1 MTAALHTAKGAVHFA
16 QPRIGIDRI
25 LHPRSIAVFGAS
37 DSLDKFGGRIMHF
50 LTRHNFAG
58 DIYPINLN
66 RAEVAGRKAYQKIAA
81 VPAPPDVGILAVPPE
96 KLIDTL
102 REAADAGVG
111 CCVVISTGFAEV
123 GDASGAVRQAELVD
137 VAARTGMR
145 VVGPN
150 CMGMIVPHHHMA
162 LCSSVVLNTDTLGDG
177 SIGLISQS
185 GALMVTAFDRAKT
198 DGIGLRY
205 GVSLGNQSDVEICD
219 FLEYMIE
226 EPETKAICLYI
237 EGLLDGARFHRAAA
251 ACRAAG
257 KPLLLVKTGRT
268 EAGVTA
274 AQSHTASLA
283 GSFEVFAAVCRDNG
297 VVIARDIDDMLRAAH
312 FLVSYPQRRRRADG
326 GVGVISSSGGTAGI
340 SSDRVSEVG
349 LRLARTNADTR
360 AAMQKLLLPPQAGNP
375 IDLGG
380 RVVPESVEIAYDA
393 TRLLLADPDVDYGM
407 AVLTSMPFIERRSL
421 LIAEAARDSG
431 KPCITVLLPGAAA
444 DPTREAFRKRGF
456 LYLSSFEDG
465 LRVIGLVA
473 EHDRLAVE
481 TVEAPARPNDL
492 PSSEALRALPAGQQT
507 EGEVKR
513 LLGAYG
519 VKVAREAVAAT
530 PAEAGE
536 AAARLGFPVV
546 LKAVSRD
553 IVHKSDVGAVRV
565 GLADRAA
572 VVAAAEAMRKE
583 IAAKAPSA
591 TIEGFSVQEMVRG
604 QSEVIVGVRR
614 DPQFGPVVL
623 VGLGG
628 IAVEILG
635 DVAVAPAPVS
645 RSKVRQMIAGLKSAP
660 LFQGARGKPPL
671 DMAAIADSVERIGWL
686 AADLGDRLIDLE
698 VNPLIVGAE
707 GQGAVAVDGR
717 ARLGAP

>member
-1 MTAALHTAKGAVHFA
+1 MTAALHTAKRADGAS

-58 DIYPINLN
+58 EIYPINLN
-66 RAEVAGRKAYQKIAA
+66 RPEVAGRKAYQKIAA

-123 GDASGAVRQAELVD
+123 GDDSGAVRQAELVD
-137 VAARTGMR
+137 VAARSGMR
-145 VVGPN
+145 IVGPN

-205 GVSLGNQSDVEICD
+205 GVSLGNQSDLEICD

-226 EPETKAICLYI
+226 ERETKAICLYI
-237 EGLLDGARFHRAAA
+237 EGLLNGARFREAAA
-251 ACRAAG
+251 ACRRAG

-268 EAGVTA
+268 EAGVKA

-283 GSFEVFAAVCRDNG
+283 GSFEAFSAVCRDNG

-312 FLVSYPQRRRRADG
+312 FLVSYPARKRRSDG
-326 GVGVISSSGGTAGI
+326 GVGIISSSGGTAGI
-340 SSDRVSEVG
+340 SSDRITEVG
-349 LRLARTNADTR
+349 LRLARTNAQTR
-360 AAMQKLLLPPQAGNP
+360 DAMQKLLLPPQAGNP

-380 RVVPESVEIAYDA
+380 RVVPESVEIAGDA

-407 AVLTSMPFIERRSL
+407 AVLTSMPFIQKRSL

-431 KPCITVLLPGAAA
+431 KPCITALLPGAAA
-444 DPTREAFRKRGF
+444 DPTREEFRRRGLF
-456 LYLSSFEDG
+456 HVSSFEDA

-481 TVEAPARPNDL
+481 AIEAPARPNDL
-492 PSSEALRALPAGQQT
+492 PGRDALAGIAAGQQT
-507 EGEVKR
+507 ESDVKR
-513 LLGAYG
+513 MLGAYG
-519 VKVAREAVAAT
+519 VRVAREAIAASA
-530 PAEAGE
+530 AEAGE

-565 GLADRAA
+565 GLADRDA
-572 VVAAAEAMRKE
+572 VAAAADAMRRDV
-583 IAAKAPSA
+583 AAKAPGA
-591 TIEGFSVQEMVRG
+591 TVEGFSVQEMVRG
-604 QSEVIVGVRR
+604 QAEVIVGVRR
-614 DPQFGPVVL
+614 DPQFGPVVM

-635 DVAVAPAPVS
+635 DVAIAPAPVS
-645 RSKVRQMIAGLKSAP
+645 RSKVRQMIDGLRSAP
-660 LFQGARGKPPL
+660 LFRGARGKPPL
-671 DMAAIADSVERIGWL
+671 DVAAIAEAVERISWL
-686 AADLGDRLIDLE
+686 AADLGDRLMDLE
-698 VNPLIVGAE
+698 VNPLIVRAE

-717 ARLGAP
+717 ARLGGA